1 MASDLEHSR
10 AKWKK
15 KCEEK
20 DLENKAL
27 KNEIE
32 TKDVLIEDERKLR
45 QQATALHAE
54 EFEGLKKNGR
64 CSNSSP
70 RRKRPKNPSSALF
83 GNCCPDIAFIDS
95 LGRAKPSRGSSGIH
109 SLLFLAATQNAL
121 AYCDSRLDFAGRI
134 LQVNHDPKIK

>member
-32 TKDVLIEDERKLR
+32 TKDVLIEEERKLR

-54 EFEGLKKNGR
+54 EFEGLKKKWQMQQQF
-64 CSNSSP
+64 SQE
-70 RRKRPKNPSSALF
+70 KKTKK
-83 GNCCPDIAFIDS
+83 S
-95 LGRAKPSRGSSGIH
+95 LVGTIRQ
-109 SLLFLAATQNAL
+109 LL
-121 AYCDSRLDFAGRI
+121 S
-134 LQVNHDPKIK
+134 